1 MYINELDFSWSRK
14 KPILATFHKVFSVF
28 TLCYELVKEQRDKQS
43 QIHRTVLHQPRPQTA
58 VSLSKGDIFLLIF
71 SLRHSHKK
79 QKDSLETWVELFV
92 LHSYVEHQDI
102 LEPILLY
109 RACKCIQTKEHGWED
124 CLWTIFLPF
133 L

>member
-1 MYINELDFSWSRK
+1 MYINELDLSRPRK

-43 QIHRTVLHQPRPQTA
+43 QTHRTVLHQPRPQTA
-58 VSLSKGDIFLLIF
+58 VSLCKGDIFLLIF
-71 SLRHSHKK
+71 SLHHSHKK
-79 QKDSLETWVELFV
+79 QKDSLETWVQLVV
-92 LHSYVEHQDI
+92 LHSYVEDQDV

-109 RACKCIQTKEHGWED
+109 AHPNVYKPKSMAARTVYEP
-124 CLWTIFLPF
+124 IFLPF